1 MLRPGGQEGTV
12 AEIAS
17 SNAEVRNLLEA
28 GLSVADAALP
38 QTAPADIDQLE
49 LF

>member
-1 MLRPGGQEGTV
+1 MLRPDQEGTV

-17 SNAEVRNLLEA
+17 SVMEVRDMLNA

-38 QTAPADIDQLE
+38 RTAPTNLQLD

>member
-1 MLRPGGQEGTV
+1 MLRPDQEGTV
-12 AEIAS
+12 AEVAS
-17 SNAEVRNLLEA
+17 SNVEVKNMLEA

-38 QTAPADIDQLE
+38 RTAPVNVSQLE